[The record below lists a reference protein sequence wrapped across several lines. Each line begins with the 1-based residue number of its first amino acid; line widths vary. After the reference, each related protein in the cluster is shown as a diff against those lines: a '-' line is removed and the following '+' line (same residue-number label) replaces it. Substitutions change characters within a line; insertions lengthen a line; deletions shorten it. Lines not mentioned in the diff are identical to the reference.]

1 MAARK
6 LLLAEILAGSL
17 FFPAIANYAQSQ
29 VPTSRKSGEKWG
41 TPPVGTAA
49 LGRPAERSSAAAF
62 APATGLAQAS
72 TPYANQSQDQTD
84 SSSKP
89 IRRKTGENSSK
100 TIRHVHVEEKDSRPP
115 ELSQAEDLIQKRD
128 YAAAEPLLHKV
139 VQADPANY
147 VAWFDLGFTEN
158 GLGKTEDSIAAYR
171 KSVAAKPD
179 VFESNLNLG
188 IQLAKA
194 GQPAAEQFLRAATQL
209 TPTSHVAEG
218 QARAWISLAH
228 VLEKAKP
235 EEAIA
240 AYQQAAKLQ
249 PKDPEPHL
257 SAGLLLENEN
267 KFADAESEYKQALAL
282 DPSSEAVTALAN
294 LYMRGRRFPEAA
306 EYLEKLVAQQP
317 QNAAAHIQLGRVLAA
332 EGNNDAALTQL
343 EAGAKL
349 APTDASVQH
358 DLADLYTT
366 LHKNDQAEAVYRSL
380 LANDP
385 KSPDL
390 HRSLGQSLMRERKFA
405 DAQQEFL
412 TVVNL
417 KPDLGEAYG
426 DLAFAASE
434 NQNYLLAIKALDV
447 RSKFLPEI
455 PLTYFLRASAYDHL
469 KDFKKA
475 AESYHLFLNTANGKY
490 PEQEW
495 QAKHRLIAIEP
506 KK

>member
-1 MAARK
+1 MAASLFDCHFERNK
-6 LLLAEILAGSL
+6 SASLRALVRSRETCCRRNRIFSSLFLLPILALYPS
-17 FFPAIANYAQSQ
+17 IA
-29 VPTSRKSGEKWG
+29 VPSW
-41 TPPVGTAA
+41 
-49 LGRPAERSSAAAF
+49 
-62 APATGLAQAS
+62 AQAS
-72 TPYANQSQDQTD
+72 SSADSQDQTD
-84 SSSKP
+84 GYSSSKP
-89 IRRKTGENSSK
+89 IHRKTGENSSE
-100 TIRHVHVEEKDSRPP
+100 TIRHIRVEEKDSPPP
-115 ELSQAEDLIQKRD
+115 ELTEAEDLIQKHD
-128 YAAAEPLLHKV
+128 YAGAEPLLHKV
-139 VQADPANY
+139 VQGDPSNY
-147 VAWFDLGFTEN
+147 VAWFDLGFAEN

-194 GQPAAEQFLRAATQL
+194 GQPDAEQFLRAATQL
-209 TPTSHVAEG
+209 TPSSNVGEG

-228 VLEKAKP
+228 VLEKNKP
-235 EEAIA
+235 DAAIA
-240 AYQQAAKLQ
+240 SYEQAAKLQ
-249 PKDPEPHL
+249 PKNPEPHL

-267 KFADAESEYKQALAL
+267 KFADAESQYKQALAL
-282 DPSSEAVTALAN
+282 DPSSDAVTALAN

-306 EYLEKLVAQQP
+306 EYLQKLVAQQP
-317 QNAAAHIQLGRVLAA
+317 KNAAAHIQLGRVLAA
-332 EGNNDAALTQL
+332 EGKNDAAVTELQ
-343 EAGAKL
+343 AGAKL
-349 APTDASVQH
+349 APADVSVQR

-366 LHKNDQAEAVYRSL
+366 LSKNDQAEVVYRSL
-380 LANDP
+380 LARSPN
-385 KSPDL
+385 SPDL

-412 TVVNL
+412 TVVKL
-417 KPDLGEAYG
+417 KPDFGEAYG

-434 NQNYLLAIKALDV
+434 NQNFPLAIQALDV

-475 AESYHLFLNTANGKY
+475 AESYHLFLNTAQGKY

-506 KK
+506 NK